1 MPAPPVQTPTPR
13 PAVVAPAVPVPSPS
27 EPAAEIPPSTTEVE
41 SPEQRQLNYANGLFG
56 RKLYDLAIPE
66 YEKFLGQFPGASGR
80 ASAFFYLGE
89 CYRSLNR
96 TAPARTSFQSVLDE
110 DPESE
115 FAGPAAYGVAE
126 ILFKQKDYAGASGFS
141 TSAAKTKEAALALS
155 ARYFEARCLENLEK
169 KEDAADLYLQV
180 VEAKNPN
187 PFREDSRLAA
197 GSLLLSAR
205 PQNGCAAPIRSARER
220 NRASRL

>member
-1 MPAPPVQTPTPR
+1 M
-13 PAVVAPAVPVPSPS
+13 
-27 EPAAEIPPSTTEVE
+27 
-41 SPEQRQLNYANGLFG
+41 NYANGLFS

-66 YEKFLGQFPGASGR
+66 YEKFLGQFAGASGR

-89 CYRSLNR
+89 CYRTLNR
-96 TAPARTSFQSVLDE
+96 TAPARTSFQSVVNDF
-110 DPESE
+110 PESD

-126 ILFKQKDYAGASGFS
+126 ILFNQKDYAGAVSLFHK
-141 TSAAKTKEAALALS
+141 SAAKTKESALALS

-187 PFREDSRLAA
+187 PFREDSRMAA
-197 GSLLLSAR
+197 ASILLGTR
-205 PQNGCAAPIRSARER
+205 TKNRCAAPV
-220 NRASRL
+220 